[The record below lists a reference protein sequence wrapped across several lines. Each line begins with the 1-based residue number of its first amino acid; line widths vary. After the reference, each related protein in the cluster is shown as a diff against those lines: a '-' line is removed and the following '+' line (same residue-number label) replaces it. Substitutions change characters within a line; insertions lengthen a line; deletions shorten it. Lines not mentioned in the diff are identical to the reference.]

1 MRDLDARMHAA
12 VGAAGGGGADWFSG
26 DCCQCRLER
35 ILYCAAAGLGLPAE
49 EATAVVL
56 QSENDPDRT

>member
-1 MRDLDARMHAA
+1 MHAA
-12 VGAAGGGGADWFSG
+12 VGSARGRRG
-26 DCCQCRLER
+26 DLLSRDGCQRRLER

-56 QSENDPDRT
+56 QAENDPDGS